1 MFPCYEQM
9 ARALTLGKNGMI
21 TIDMIRVSKE
31 SGKPFVF
38 TKATN
43 KASGKESFKD
53 TAFSFASWGSKTMDY
68 FGMIQEDLREKSR
81 QKIRTQ
87 AHEYYKNN
95 RPQSSMA
102 ATNASS
108 MDIDEPKRPRRR
120 ILDLSDE
127 D

>member
-1 MFPCYEQM
+1 MFPYYKQM
-9 ARALTLGKNGMI
+9 ARALTYGNNGTI

-43 KASGKESFKD
+43 KASGKESSKD
-53 TAFSFASWGSKTMDY
+53 TAFSFASWGSMTMDY
-68 FGMIQEDLREKSR
+68 LGMIWGDLREKSR
-81 QKIRTQ
+81 QKIRAQ
-87 AHEYYKNN
+87 AYEYYKNN
-95 RPQSSMA
+95 RPQSSMT

-108 MDIDEPKRPRRR
+108 MDIDEPKCPCPH